1 MRLISKN
8 LRRSGFTFIE
18 VMVAILIFTLAVLAA
33 SNIADGSV
41 KATRD
46 ARDITKATWLLQ
58 GVMTELETKLES
70 QGIDKACD
78 KKKEGKFEG
87 AYDGY
92 TWKTECYEIDF
103 KLSETASKMSKDGA
117 KESDANTENIIQ
129 KLVLQLASEYITKSL
144 REIHAEVN
152 WKQGKNVRTVTA
164 TSHFVRYDQ
173 QAQIPDLSALTGG
186 SGGAGTGSGT
196 GTGRGN

>member
-1 MRLISKN
+1 MRRTDQN
-8 LRRSGFTFIE
+8 QRHAGFTFIE
-18 VMVAILIFTLAVLAA
+18 VMVAMLIFTMAVLAA

-46 ARDITKATWLLQ
+46 AKDISKATWLLQ

-70 QGIDKACD
+70 QGIEKACE

-87 AYDGY
+87 EYEGF

-103 KLSETASKMSKDGA
+103 KLSETASKMSQDGA
-117 KESDANTENIIQ
+117 NESEANQENMIQ

-144 REIHAEVN
+144 REFHAEVY
-152 WKQGKNVRTVTA
+152 WMQGKNKRTVTA

-186 SGGAGTGSGT
+186 GGGGGT
-196 GTGRGN
+196 GTGGGN

>member
-1 MRLISKN
+1 MRPITN
-8 LRRSGFTFIE
+8 NQMHRAGFTFIE
-18 VMVAILIFTLAVLAA
+18 VMVAMLIFTLAVLAA

-46 ARDITKATWLLQ
+46 ARDISRATWLLQ

-87 AYDGY
+87 EHEGF

-103 KLSETASKMSKDGA
+103 KLSETASKMSQEGA
-117 KESDANTENIIQ
+117 NESEGNQENVIQ
-129 KLVLQLASEYITKSL
+129 KLVLNLAGEYITKSL
-144 REIHAEVN
+144 REIHAEVYWN
-152 WKQGKNVRTVTA
+152 QGKTKRMVSA

-173 QAQIPDLSALTGG
+173 QAQVPDLAGLTGG
-186 SGGAGTGSGT
+186 GGGGGGTGSG
-196 GTGRGN
+196 N